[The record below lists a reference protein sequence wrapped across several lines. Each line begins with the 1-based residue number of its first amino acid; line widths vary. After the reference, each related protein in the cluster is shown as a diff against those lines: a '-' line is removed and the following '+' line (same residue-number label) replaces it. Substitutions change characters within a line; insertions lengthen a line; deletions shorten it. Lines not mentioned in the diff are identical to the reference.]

1 MVAGLAKRKVLV
13 LDYYDMGGMW
23 ACLRPE
29 SEEQIR
35 REFPQFTALKE
46 TPNFTMWEKLALVAE
61 QRTLEIDYRND
72 RFLKALRKERRS
84 R

>member
-1 MVAGLAKRKVLV
+1 VVAVLVKRKVLV
-13 LDYYDMGGMW
+13 LDDYDMGGVW
-23 ACLRPE
+23 ACLWPE

-46 TPNFTMWEKLALVAE
+46 TPNFTTWEKLALVAE
-61 QRTLEIDYRND
+61 QRTLDIDDRND
-72 RFLKALRKERRS
+72 RFLKALRQERRS